1 MQDLVFNETED
12 IKREIHVNC
21 RSLANMKAEIEKLSK
36 DPKVQ
41 QYLDLTKNFAGLT
54 EYTHELMEKQRK
66 LNVEN
71 NLMGTTSRR

>member
-1 MQDLVFNETED
+1 MQDLVFNEAED

-54 EYTHELMEKQRK
+54 QYTHELMEKQRQ
-66 LNVEN
+66 LNSN
-71 NLMGTTSRR
+71 DNLMGTTTRR

>member
-1 MQDLVFNETED
+1 MQDLVFNEAED

-21 RSLANMKAEIEKLSK
+21 RSLAN
-36 DPKVQ
+36 VQ